1 MATLFLLTL
10 PSVLPCARSFCPLPL
25 LYPSASDFKFP
36 SAGDRWFMACYWTSD
51 RIAGN
56 GGAEGVKF
64 FFTFLPFYSFT
75 FRTAGRC

>member
-10 PSVLPCARSFCPLPL
+10 PRVLPWAMSFCHLTL
-25 LYPSASDFKFP
+25 LYPSASDFQFP
-36 SAGDRWFMACYWTSD
+36 SAGDRWFRACYWTSD

-64 FFTFLPFYSFT
+64 FLPFYLFTFLLFYL
-75 FRTAGRC
+75 